1 MGLVQDTTPDPRL
14 FMSKVDQKRVDV
26 QIVKCFC
33 QVDSDCAG
41 NAVLTDLW
49 FKGAAHLEKTG
60 NIFRLYHG
68 YWREEQSADSLSS
81 FLTTFKSIQ

>member
-1 MGLVQDTTPDPRL
+1 MQDTTPDPRL

-41 NAVLTDLW
+41 NAVLTDL
-49 FKGAAHLEKTG
+49 
-60 NIFRLYHG
+60 
-68 YWREEQSADSLSS
+68 
-81 FLTTFKSIQ
+81 